1 MANYKIKD
9 LQQAQT
15 LNGAVALE
23 IQDGDSMSTFA
34 TLDQIAEF
42 LGNTTPVVLLTKA
55 GPIDDSYLP
64 DMSASEIA
72 AAYDRIVAD
81 PIHTVPVVR
90 IPDNGGQYLV
100 PSGYGVHADTKAV
113 IGYYASQT
121 YVLPSSLTL
130 TSETFTLS
138 RLPYT
143 ASSMEWADLLNNTA
157 LPSGYLGIDSDSTSE
172 EISAAVGGVDAFR
185 KLCSKLLRRNCIVVV
200 STDPAAANRSASI
213 PVIVD
218 VKRSVGLP
226 LKITLEIEYI
236 SSGKYIALTITE
248 SGGTFS
254 ATRTS
259 VSVSDIPVALAGKA
273 DLDPATGFVKSS
285 QIAPLQGRQ
294 TGVKTGNG
302 CFFSDDAQLLIDGNK
317 TFSVV
322 FSHNEYTKGAIHLLF
337 SDHDY
342 STLSKGIYLYTI
354 DDYVYLI
361 FCGKYLLND
370 KIETGKVYQVI
381 VTVDKQGEAV
391 GYLNS
396 IARNRTSDFAA
407 YTAPVGFSLGGLKT
421 GQLKYPG
428 IILGARLFNYALT
441 ASEVATLWNGG
452 EPERYMLPN
461 YQRGPFS
468 DVSLKNQ
475 SWTNVSGKTTPY
487 DESTRTVT
495 YTDGGGAMQDCY
507 TNANKMAAQRCVYRL
522 SVQIHGYT
530 GKGTLYIINNQKG
543 VYATIDDDGLAVAYI
558 KDVEKGSLFFR
569 GGEGIIGSWNV
580 DDDLHVEPI
589 YCVAE
594 YIAAG
599 LLADKWRDTSGA
611 GLDLPYVPTATGGT
625 AVLDYQQSLLTPSGS
640 PLHDLFVAAGAV
652 WDDTAK
658 SWTVADYTGID
669 TPTMTKIY
677 EQSHNVL
684 NGVDWTSKLLY
695 ATIPVNLPPRADVTG
710 YNGALTTARS
720 AFAGSTLEKAY
731 IAVNDDTAAGLIDC
745 RNLFRSCSKLKT
757 VVGVILLSDS
767 VAINTEVFAYCP
779 LLERVRIRNLRSSLT
794 FAHSP
799 LLSLESLQYLVEN
812 AGNTAAITVTVHADV
827 YAKLTDPSNA
837 EWYAVNAAAQARQIG
852 FAATWGAFVEK
863 DAATVGDLAVYDKTA
878 GAIRFVKGATL
889 SAAQLPESLTPLA
902 VVYARQ
908 GDRVLIAQLD
918 KPGIATWA
926 YRYEVALSGFDLAAG
941 GTIVLRIASTYD
953 ISITY
958 AAGISIAQLATQ
970 IDNTFKTYK
979 ILNVTLSAYDRGG
992 WSAEADETDG
1002 RVVISS
1008 RGYVETWTSIDVVSG
1023 ATLTR
1028 RADDRNY
1035 MVSLTGVLLDE
1046 GQTIEYIRRKNG
1058 VNDRKAGMNFDKF
1071 LQSQSV
1077 DGTTPTSNIPL
1088 GSATIVNQA
1097 SFETSEFCAELRA
1110 AYADYASYL
1119 FGEHMAEYPS
1129 AYGAMLRDGRT
1140 NTAKIGR
1147 LRFTDIYGQSK
1158 PCYPAAAAALE
1169 YGVAVEGATTGL
1181 EAGGWW
1187 LPSVEELY
1195 LFMKDRVLAADD
1207 VERDPVN
1214 RTLVRLGKAPVY
1226 GDTPLWT
1233 SCEGSYTHAFM
1244 SFRQDG
1250 TMYSYIRCIGQYM
1263 IFISSL

>member
-64 DMSASEIA
+64 DMPASEIA

-172 EISAAVGGVDAFR
+172 EISAAVGGVDAFS

-218 VKRSVGLP
+218 VNRSVGLP

-259 VSVSDIPVALAGKA
+259 VSVSDIPDALAGKA

-285 QIAPLQGRQ
+285 QIAPLEGHQ
-294 TGVKTGNG
+294 TGVNTSDGNFRSTASALLFSGARTIAANFKTGHDVSGTQTIVATSGDIYGMILEFVNG
-302 CFFSDDAQLLIDGNK
+302 NLVFRCRGAAPRVVTGIEPDTYYSVAGIYDGNEIVVYLNGGRVTSASNFSDDLNLK
-317 TFSVV
+317 
-322 FSHNEYTKGAIHLLF
+322 YLAIGSSF
-337 SDHDY
+337 
-342 STLSKGIYLYTI
+342 KGI
-354 DDYVYLI
+354 
-361 FCGKYLLND
+361 
-370 KIETGKVYQVI
+370 VI
-381 VTVDKQGEAV
+381 GC
-391 GYLNS
+391 
-396 IARNRTSDFAA
+396 
-407 YTAPVGFSLGGLKT
+407 
-421 GQLKYPG
+421 
-428 IILGARLFNYALT
+428 RLFNYALT
-441 ASEVATLWNGG
+441 ASEVVTLWNGG
-452 EPERYMLPN
+452 EPERYMLPLL
-461 YQRGPFS
+461 G
-468 DVSLKNQ
+468 
-475 SWTNVSGKTTPY
+475 
-487 DESTRTVT
+487 EMRT
-495 YTDGGGAMQDCY
+495 
-507 TNANKMAAQRCVYRL
+507 
-522 SVQIHGYT
+522 
-530 GKGTLYIINNQKG
+530 
-543 VYATIDDDGLAVAYI
+543 GL
-558 KDVEKGSLFFR
+558 
-569 GGEGIIGSWNV
+569 
-580 DDDLHVEPI
+580 
-589 YCVAE
+589 VAE

-757 VVGVILLSDS
+757 VVGIILLSDS
-767 VAINTEVFAYCP
+767 VAINTDVFAYCP

-827 YAKLTDPSNA
+827 YAKLTDSSNA

-878 GAIRFVKGATL
+878 GAIRFVKGETL

-908 GDRVLIAQLD
+908 GDKVLIVSLD
-918 KPGIATWA
+918 NVASELRWA
-926 YRYEVALSGFDLAAG
+926 ASYEVALSGFDLATG
-941 GTIVLRIASTYD
+941 GTIVLRIGSETEV
-953 ISITY
+953 SITY
-958 AAGISIAQLATQ
+958 AAGGTLADLVSAT
-970 IDNTFKTYK
+970 NTAFRT
-979 ILNVTLSAYDRGG
+979 TLAYGSPLTSVDRGG
-992 WSAEADETDG
+992 WAAVADDASG
-1002 RVVISS
+1002 RMIITANGYMSWWATITVI
-1008 RGYVETWTSIDVVSG
+1008 SG
-1023 ATLTR
+1023 ATMTTR
-1028 RADDRNY
+1028 PENVDY
-1035 MVSLTGVLLDE
+1035 QTTITSVLIE
-1046 GQTIEYIRRKNG
+1046 GETEYIRRKNG
-1058 VNDRKAGMNFDKF
+1058 VNATNVGCNFAKF
-1071 LQSQSV
+1071 LQYRSV
-1077 DGTTPTSNIPL
+1077 NGAVPTSNVPL

-1181 EAGGWW
+1181 EAGAWW
-1187 LPSVEELY
+1187 LPSAEEVY
-1195 LFMKDRVLAADD
+1195 LLMRDRVLVSTD
-1207 VERDPVN
+1207 VEKDPVN
-1214 RTLVRLGKAPVY
+1214 RTLLRLSKATCY
-1226 GDTPLWT
+1226 GTGYYPWT
-1233 SCEGSYTHAFM
+1233 SCECNSSSVFIYNGTTGE
-1244 SFRQDG
+1244 DG
-1250 TMYSYIRCIGQYM
+1250 NGNKYSTRNVRPV
-1263 IFISSL
+1263 SAL

>member
-64 DMSASEIA
+64 DMPASEIA

-172 EISAAVGGVDAFR
+172 EISAAVGGVDAFS

-218 VKRSVGLP
+218 VNRSVGLP

-259 VSVSDIPVALAGKA
+259 VSVSDIPDALAGKA

-285 QIAPLQGRQ
+285 QIAPLEGRQ
-294 TGVKTGNG
+294 TGVNTSDGNFRSTASALLFPGARTIAANFKTGHDVSGTQTIVATSGDIYGMILEFVNG
-302 CFFSDDAQLLIDGNK
+302 NLVFRCRGAAPRVVTGIEPDTYYSVAGTYDGNEIVVYLNGGRVTSASNFSDDLNLQYL
-317 TFSVV
+317 
-322 FSHNEYTKGAIHLLF
+322 AIGSSF
-337 SDHDY
+337 
-342 STLSKGIYLYTI
+342 KGI
-354 DDYVYLI
+354 
-361 FCGKYLLND
+361 
-370 KIETGKVYQVI
+370 VI
-381 VTVDKQGEAV
+381 GC
-391 GYLNS
+391 
-396 IARNRTSDFAA
+396 
-407 YTAPVGFSLGGLKT
+407 
-421 GQLKYPG
+421 
-428 IILGARLFNYALT
+428 RLFNYALT
-441 ASEVATLWNGG
+441 ASEVVTLWNGG
-452 EPERYMLPN
+452 EPERYMLP
-461 YQRGPFS
+461 
-468 DVSLKNQ
+468 L
-475 SWTNVSGKTTPY
+475 SG
-487 DESTRTVT
+487 EMRT
-495 YTDGGGAMQDCY
+495 
-507 TNANKMAAQRCVYRL
+507 
-522 SVQIHGYT
+522 
-530 GKGTLYIINNQKG
+530 
-543 VYATIDDDGLAVAYI
+543 GL
-558 KDVEKGSLFFR
+558 
-569 GGEGIIGSWNV
+569 
-580 DDDLHVEPI
+580 
-589 YCVAE
+589 VAE

-757 VVGVILLSDS
+757 VVGIILLSDS
-767 VAINTEVFAYCP
+767 VAINTDVFAYCP

-827 YAKLTDPSNA
+827 YAKLTDSSNA

-878 GAIRFVKGATL
+878 GAIRFVKGETL

-908 GDRVLIAQLD
+908 GDKVLIVSLD
-918 KPGIATWA
+918 NVASELRWA
-926 YRYEVALSGFDLAAG
+926 ASYEVALSGFDLATG
-941 GTIVLRIASTYD
+941 GTIVLRIGSETEV
-953 ISITY
+953 SITY
-958 AAGISIAQLATQ
+958 AAGGTLADLVSAT
-970 IDNTFKTYK
+970 NTAFRT
-979 ILNVTLSAYDRGG
+979 TLAYGSPLTSVDRGG
-992 WSAEADETDG
+992 WAAVADDASG
-1002 RVVISS
+1002 RMIITANGYMSWWATITVI
-1008 RGYVETWTSIDVVSG
+1008 SG
-1023 ATLTR
+1023 ATMTTR
-1028 RADDRNY
+1028 PENVDY
-1035 MVSLTGVLLDE
+1035 QTTITSVLIE
-1046 GQTIEYIRRKNG
+1046 GETEYIRRKNG
-1058 VNDRKAGMNFDKF
+1058 VNATNVGCNFAKF
-1071 LQSQSV
+1071 LQYRSV
-1077 DGTTPTSNIPL
+1077 NGAVPTSNVPL

-1181 EAGGWW
+1181 EAGAWW
-1187 LPSVEELY
+1187 LPSAEEVY
-1195 LFMKDRVLAADD
+1195 LLMRDRVLVSTD
-1207 VERDPVN
+1207 VEKDPVN
-1214 RTLVRLGKAPVY
+1214 RTLLRLSKATCY
-1226 GDTPLWT
+1226 GTGYYPWT
-1233 SCEGSYTHAFM
+1233 SCECNSSSVFIYNGTTGE
-1244 SFRQDG
+1244 DG
-1250 TMYSYIRCIGQYM
+1250 NGNKYSTRNVRPV
-1263 IFISSL
+1263 SAL

>member
-113 IGYYASQT
+113 VGYYASQT

-273 DLDPATGFVKSS
+273 DLDPATGFVESS

-302 CFFSDDAQLLIDGNK
+302 GFVSTDPALCLSTAKTLVVTFKCDGTPNSFLYFDHGGSNANLGVSIFIASNRLFCNIGPK
-317 TFSVV
+317 TLVSFNPESGKLYQVVISFDKNGTSAGYMNSVKDR
-322 FSHNEYTKGAIHLLF
+322 ETT
-337 SDHDY
+337 DY
-342 STLSKGIYLYTI
+342 STITDPTHFCLGALSDGS
-354 DDYVYLI
+354 
-361 FCGKYLLND
+361 G
-370 KIETGKVYQVI
+370 
-381 VTVDKQGEAV
+381 
-391 GYLNS
+391 S
-396 IARNRTSDFAA
+396 
-407 YTAPVGFSLGGLKT
+407 FSGV
-421 GQLKYPG
+421 
-428 IILGARLFNYALT
+428 ILGARLFNYALT
-441 ASEVATLWNGG
+441 ASEVVTLWNGG
-452 EPERYMLPN
+452 EPERYMLP
-461 YQRGPFS
+461 
-468 DVSLKNQ
+468 L
-475 SWTNVSGKTTPY
+475 SG
-487 DESTRTVT
+487 EMRT
-495 YTDGGGAMQDCY
+495 
-507 TNANKMAAQRCVYRL
+507 
-522 SVQIHGYT
+522 
-530 GKGTLYIINNQKG
+530 
-543 VYATIDDDGLAVAYI
+543 GL
-558 KDVEKGSLFFR
+558 
-569 GGEGIIGSWNV
+569 
-580 DDDLHVEPI
+580 
-589 YCVAE
+589 VAE

-757 VVGVILLSDS
+757 VVGIILLSDS
-767 VAINTEVFAYCP
+767 VAINTDVFAYCP

-827 YAKLTDPSNA
+827 YAKLTDSSNA

-878 GAIRFVKGATL
+878 GAIRFVKGETL

-908 GDRVLIAQLD
+908 GDKVLIVSLD
-918 KPGIATWA
+918 NVASELRWA
-926 YRYEVALSGFDLAAG
+926 ASYEVALLGFDLATG
-941 GTIVLRIASTYD
+941 GTIVLRIGSETEV
-953 ISITY
+953 SITY
-958 AAGISIAQLATQ
+958 AAGGTLADLVSAT
-970 IDNTFKTYK
+970 NTAFRT
-979 ILNVTLSAYDRGG
+979 TLAYGSPLTSVDRGG
-992 WSAEADETDG
+992 WAAVADDASG
-1002 RVVISS
+1002 RMIITANGYMSWWATITVI
-1008 RGYVETWTSIDVVSG
+1008 SG
-1023 ATLTR
+1023 ATMTTR
-1028 RADDRNY
+1028 PENVDY
-1035 MVSLTGVLLDE
+1035 QTTITSVLIE
-1046 GQTIEYIRRKNG
+1046 GETEYIRRKNG
-1058 VNDRKAGMNFDKF
+1058 VNATNVGCNFAKF
-1071 LQSQSV
+1071 LQYRSV
-1077 DGTTPTSNIPL
+1077 NGAVPTSNVPL

-1181 EAGGWW
+1181 EAGAWW
-1187 LPSVEELY
+1187 LPSAEEVY
-1195 LFMKDRVLAADD
+1195 LLMRDRVLVSTD
-1207 VERDPVN
+1207 VEKDPVN
-1214 RTLVRLGKAPVY
+1214 RTLLRLSKATCY
-1226 GDTPLWT
+1226 GTGYYPWT
-1233 SCEGSYTHAFM
+1233 SCECNSSSVFIYNGTTGE
-1244 SFRQDG
+1244 DG
-1250 TMYSYIRCIGQYM
+1250 NGNKYSTRNVRPV
-1263 IFISSL
+1263 SAL